1 MQINKNG
8 VEEPNRGKEMPD
20 STRRIIAGRWESPF
34 VARLKRLVDL
44 TPGDIEALRRLI
56 EGELT
61 VAKRRDLIVDGYQS
75 NKLSFVKQGVAA
87 RYKVLRN
94 GKRQIV
100 HVLVAGDIVG
110 LPGSFLDQATMSV
123 VALSEMKIEVCS
135 LDAFVATSY
144 RRPKFAL
151 ALAWLAVHETA
162 TYAEHIIDIGR
173 RTALERLAH
182 FLLEIHGRL
191 KLVGRATETAFD
203 LPISQEVM
211 GDALGL
217 SVPHVNR
224 MLARLRK
231 EGMIVATERHIQF
244 IDMRALQ
251 LLAHFQPVQL
261 SRIPLSV
268 AMGHELIA

>member
-1 MQINKNG
+1 
-8 VEEPNRGKEMPD
+8 MPD
-20 STRRIIAGRWESPF
+20 STRRVIAGRWDSPF
-34 VARLKRLVDL
+34 VARLKRLVDV
-44 TPGDIEALRRLI
+44 TPADIDALHALI
-56 EGELT
+56 ECELA
-61 VAKRRDLIVDGYQS
+61 VGKRRDLVIDGYQY
-75 NKLSFVKQGVAA
+75 NKLSFVKDGVAA

-123 VALSEMKIEVCS
+123 VALSEMKLEVCP
-135 LDAFVATSY
+135 LDAFVAASH

-151 ALAWLAVHETA
+151 ALAWLAAHEA
-162 TYAEHIIDIGR
+162 AVYAEHIIDIGR

-182 FLLEIHGRL
+182 FLLEIHDRL

-203 LPISQEVM
+203 LPVSQEVI

-224 MLARLRK
+224 TLARLRK
-231 EGMIVATERHIQF
+231 EGMIVADERHIRF
-244 IDMRALQ
+244 TDLPALKV
-251 LLAHFQPVQL
+251 LAHFQPVRL
-261 SRIPLSV
+261 SRVPV
-268 AMGHELIA
+268 PTVMGRELIA

>member
-1 MQINKNG
+1 
-8 VEEPNRGKEMPD
+8 MPD
-20 STRRIIAGRWESPF
+20 STRRVIAGRWESPF
-34 VARLKRLVDL
+34 VARLDRLVDL

-56 EGELT
+56 ECELS
-61 VAKRRDLIVDGYQS
+61 VGKRRDLVVDGYQS
-75 NKLSFVKQGVAA
+75 NKLSFIKEGVAA

-100 HVLVAGDIVG
+100 HVLVPGDIVG

-123 VALSEMKIEVCS
+123 VALSDMKLEVCS
-135 LDAFVATSY
+135 LEALVAAAY
-144 RRPKFAL
+144 RRPKFSL
-151 ALAWLAVHETA
+151 ALAWLAVQEATA
-162 TYAEHIIDIGR
+162 YAEHIIDIGR

-191 KLVGRATETAFD
+191 KLVGRATETSFE

-231 EGMIVATERHIQF
+231 EGMIAGTERRIQF
-244 IDMRALQ
+244 TDLRALQ
-251 LLAHFQPVQL
+251 LLAHFQPARL
-261 SRIPLSV
+261 SRIP
-268 AMGHELIA
+268 AAAAIGELIA